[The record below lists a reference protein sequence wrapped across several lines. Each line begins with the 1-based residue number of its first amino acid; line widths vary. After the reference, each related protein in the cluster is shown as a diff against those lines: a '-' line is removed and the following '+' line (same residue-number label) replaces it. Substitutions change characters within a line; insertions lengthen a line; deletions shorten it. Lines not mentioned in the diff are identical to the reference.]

1 MRMISYLDSM
11 KSRVTERGQ
20 ITIPKKFRERLGI
33 RPGQIVD
40 FQEEEGRLVITRQHA
55 SDPLDEVFGILSSD
69 RPTDE
74 LMAQLRGDSDA

>member
-1 MRMISYLDSM
+1 MISYIDSM

-20 ITIPKKFRERLGI
+20 ITIPKKFRDRLGI

-40 FQEEEGRLVITRQHA
+40 FQEKDGRLVITRRNA

-69 RPTDE
+69 RSSDDLLAE
-74 LMAQLRGDSDA
+74 LRGDSDR